1 MVGSSPTLGTI
12 CLFGETDIIFVF
24 ETKVVG
30 SIPARGTINIR
41 MDYNHDDYVKFIQ
54 QMVESVCPYNE
65 EQKRSLYHEGFL
77 AGYLAKVLEK
87 DPYNL
92 HEFKRHVEHIK
103 KTKKSL

>member
-1 MVGSSPTLGTI
+1 
-12 CLFGETDIIFVF
+12 
-24 ETKVVG
+24 
-30 SIPARGTINIR
+30 

-92 HEFKRHVEHIK
+92 REFKQHVEQVK
-103 KTKKSL
+103 KLNKPL